1 MSRLTSAQIIAQGH
15 YLDPDFEPGSL
26 TVSQLL
32 GVLGYHN
39 IVYPTPYSKPKLIA
53 LFDAE
58 IKSRASKFKKER
70 LKAEASIA
78 SDDGITDGHTGEPLA
93 AARKAAPVRR
103 SSRRLSR
110 APSED
115 VEEEP
120 PRPDPP
126 KRRRSSAQPN
136 LGGPSRK
143 IEPVE
148 PVLVEESEPEE
159 EEEELPVRKIGR
171 SKKTAQAAGQQ
182 GRRASHAED
191 SGWEDNNV
199 FQSGAESSSPAR
211 PRAKTTRK
219 SVGPRKTRKSVSA
232 PPEVLPSSSPLGV
245 KDEPMYSPPQSK
257 FEPQLPPSV
266 TRETRLLAP
275 KFNQPAFVLPTSPK
289 QEQDETLDIGGDTD
303 FADDGP
309 TEDYGGD
316 DGGLEDEEAEEE
328 EEEDH
333 NAVIARRI
341 AEGGNQIALRPPP
354 AERLS
359 TAGVLIR
366 VLMALLALATSGV
379 VVNYKLESAPIGYCA
394 AGRDTNPT
402 LDALRARRVAVEAC
416 NAENHTL
423 LPDGTPCPL
432 PALPG
437 VPHPDACTPCPAHA
451 TCSQFRVEKCDT
463 GYLLKSH
470 PLLFFLP
477 PPAGSKPHSGDT
489 VDTMWQVIGNVTDG
503 LPGFGS
509 VGLPPRCVEDP
520 ERKLRIGALGR
531 AVELE
536 LGAMH
541 GRRKCA
547 PRPPSLYANE
557 GGEARRWGD
566 DIDTLKNLMRQK
578 ATPMK
583 NREKLL
589 ANFEHDYQEA
599 IQQLSEWGGIIIEED
614 ARSGKRYIAV
624 KEPHLSWDCAI
635 RIKLRNTWKQWQAT
649 VCGKLGSASSDH
661 VCPDPGLLTEW
672 VYAGLFVLFVGGL
685 YTRYQRAQ
693 GRVEAARVAGLVQ
706 TALDTLRA
714 QERAYH
720 VDPLSASAPYL
731 SSLQLRDVVLA
742 EEHSVPARARLW
754 AKVERVV
761 EGNANVR
768 ANLEEVG
775 GGDEMRV
782 WRWVGAPSPTKGRI
796 SNE

>member
-15 YLDPDFEPGSL
+15 YLDSDFEPSSL

-58 IKSRASKFKKER
+58 IKPRTSKFKKER

-78 SDDGITDGHTGEPLA
+78 SEEGITDGHTGEPLA
-93 AARKAAPVRR
+93 ASRQPVVRR

-148 PVLVEESEPEE
+148 PVVVEESEP

-171 SKKTAQAAGQQ
+171 SKKTAQAAGAQ
-182 GRRASHAED
+182 GRRVSHAED

-211 PRAKTTRK
+211 PKPARK

-232 PPEVLPSSSPLGV
+232 PPEIQPSSSPLRGKV
-245 KDEPMYSPPQSK
+245 DPPLFSPPQSK

-266 TRETRLLAP
+266 TRETRLMAP
-275 KFNQPAFVLPTSPK
+275 KFTQPLPTFVLQQSPK
-289 QEQDETLDIGGDTD
+289 HEQDETLDIGGDTD
-303 FADDGP
+303 YADDGP
-309 TEDYGGD
+309 TEDYGNGM
-316 DGGLEDEEAEEE
+316 EVEEIEVEEE
-328 EEEDH
+328 EELDSQD
-333 NAVIARRI
+333 
-341 AEGGNQIALRPPP
+341 GNQVAVRPPP
-354 AERLS
+354 AEKLGP
-359 TAGVLIR
+359 TGILMR
-366 VLMALLALATSGV
+366 VVMFLLALASSGV
-379 VVNYKLESAPIGYCA
+379 LVNYKLESAPIGYCVS
-394 AGRDTNPT
+394 GRDSNPT
-402 LDALRARRVAVEAC
+402 LDALRVRRQEIEAC
-416 NAENHTL
+416 NAENRTL
-423 LPDGTPCPL
+423 LPDGTLCPL

-437 VPHPDACTPCPAHA
+437 LPQPDACTPCPVHA
-451 TCSQFRVEKCDT
+451 TCSQFRVETCET
-463 GYLLKSH
+463 GYLLKPH

-477 PPAGSKPHSGDT
+477 PPGSGADAAWRA
-489 VDTMWQVIGNVTDG
+489 VGNVTDG
-503 LPGFGS
+503 LPGLGS

-520 ERKLRIGALGR
+520 QRKLRIGALGR
-531 AVELE
+531 TIEKE
-536 LGAMH
+536 LGAVR
-541 GRRKCA
+541 GRRLCA
-547 PRPPSLYANE
+547 SSRGPRTFLPNE
-557 GGEARRWGD
+557 GGEARQWGM
-566 DIDTLKNLMRQK
+566 DTERLAELMRERAKQTKDK
-578 ATPMK
+578 A
-583 NREKLL
+583 RQERLL
-589 ANFEHDYQEA
+589 ASFAHEYDQA
-599 IQQLSEWGGIIIEED
+599 IQQLSEWGGVLIAED
-614 ARSGKRYIAV
+614 VHSGKRYIALKTPV
-624 KEPHLSWDCAI
+624 LTWDCAI
-635 RIKLRNTWKQWQAT
+635 KVQIRTVWEQWRST
-649 VCGKLGSASSDH
+649 VFASVLLIIGGLSAS
-661 VCPDPGLLTEW
+661 
-672 VYAGLFVLFVGGL
+672 
-685 YTRYQRAQ
+685 RQRTQ
-693 GRVEAARVAGLVQ
+693 GKIEAARVAELVQ

-720 VDPLSASAPYL
+720 TDPLSASAPYL

-782 WRWVGAPSPTKGRI
+782 WRWVGAPSPTKAVA
-796 SNE
+796 

>member
-15 YLDPDFEPGSL
+15 YLEPDFEPSSL

-39 IVYPTPYSKPKLIA
+39 IVYPTPYSKPKLTA

-58 IKSRASKFKKER
+58 IKPRASKFKKER
-70 LKAEASIA
+70 IKAEASIA
-78 SDDGITDGHTGEPLA
+78 SDDGITDGHTGEPL
-93 AARKAAPVRR
+93 RKPVVRR

-115 VEEEP
+115 QEEEP
-120 PRPDPP
+120 VRPDPP

-159 EEEELPVRKIGR
+159 EELPVRKIGR
-171 SKKTAQAAGQQ
+171 SKKTAQAAGAQ
-182 GRRASHAED
+182 GRRVSHAED

-211 PRAKTTRK
+211 PKPRK

-232 PPEVLPSSSPLGV
+232 PPEILPSSSPLRG
-245 KDEPMYSPPQSK
+245 KGEPPLFSPPQSK

-266 TRETRLLAP
+266 TRETRLMAP
-275 KFNQPAFVLPTSPK
+275 KFASPQPAFVLSP
-289 QEQDETLDIGGDTD
+289 QQQTQDETLDIGGDTEY
-303 FADDGP
+303 ADDGP
-309 TEDYGGD
+309 TEDYGNGPD
-316 DGGLEDEEAEEE
+316 EEDEEAEEE
-328 EEEDH
+328 LGEEELGEEDEH
-333 NAVIARRI
+333 NAVVSRKI
-341 AEGGNQIALRPPP
+341 AEGGKQVALRPPP
-354 AERLS
+354 AEKLG
-359 TAGVLIR
+359 TAGLVMRGL
-366 VLMALLALATSGV
+366 VALLALVGSGV
-379 VVNYKLESAPIGYCA
+379 VFNYKLESAPIGYCA

-402 LDALRARRVAVEAC
+402 LEALRGRRLEIERC
-416 NAENHTL
+416 NAENNTL

-432 PALPG
+432 LPLPG
-437 VPHPDACTPCPAHA
+437 LPQPDACTPCPAHA
-451 TCSQFRVEKCDT
+451 TCSQFRVEACEP
-463 GYLLKSH
+463 GYLLK
-470 PLLFFLP
+470 PPALLFFLP
-477 PPAGSKPHSGDT
+477 PPAPESALWRA
-489 VDTMWQVIGNVTDG
+489 VGNVTDG
-503 LPGFGS
+503 LPGLGS

-520 ERKLRIGALGR
+520 QRKLRIGALGR
-531 AVELE
+531 GVELE
-536 LGAMH
+536 LGAIR

-547 PRPPSLYANE
+547 SARGPHAFPANE
-557 GGEARRWGD
+557 GGEARQWGVD
-566 DIDTLKNLMRQK
+566 MESLAGLMRERAKQIKDK
-578 ATPMK
+578 A
-583 NREKLL
+583 REERVL
-589 ANFEHDYQEA
+589 ASFAHDYEEA
-599 IQQLSEWGGIIIEED
+599 IQQLSEWGGVVIGED
-614 ARSGKRYIAV
+614 VLSGKRYIAL
-624 KEPHLSWDCAI
+624 KTPHLTWDCE
-635 RIKLRNTWKQWQAT
+635 IKVRSRDIWEQWRST
-649 VCGKLGSASSDH
+649 VFGIA
-661 VCPDPGLLTEW
+661 LLILSGFMTS
-672 VYAGLFVLFVGGL
+672 
-685 YTRYQRAQ
+685 RRRAQ
-693 GRVEAARVAGLVQ
+693 GRVEAGRVAELVQ

-720 VDPLSASAPYL
+720 ADPIDTSAPYL

-782 WRWVGAPSPTKGRI
+782 WRWVGAASPTKAAIGL
-796 SNE
+796 E

>member
-15 YLDPDFEPGSL
+15 YLDPDFEPSSL

-58 IKSRASKFKKER
+58 IKPRASKFKKER

-78 SDDGITDGHTGEPLA
+78 SDEGITDGHTGEPLA
-93 AARKAAPVRR
+93 ASRKPVVRR

-126 KRRRSSAQPN
+126 KRRRSSAQPS

-143 IEPVE
+143 VEPVE
-148 PVLVEESEPEE
+148 PVVVEESEP

-211 PRAKTTRK
+211 PKPARK
-219 SVGPRKTRKSVSA
+219 SVGARKTRKSVSA
-232 PPEVLPSSSPLGV
+232 PPEIQPSSSPLRG
-245 KDEPMYSPPQSK
+245 KINSPLFSPPQSK

-266 TRETRLLAP
+266 TRETRLMAP
-275 KFNQPAFVLPTSPK
+275 KFTQPPAFVLQQSPK
-289 QEQDETLDIGGDTD
+289 QEQDETLDIGGETD
-303 FADDGP
+303 YADDGP
-309 TEDYGGD
+309 TEDYGNNMEGE
-316 DGGLEDEEAEEE
+316 GEEVEVEEGEEE
-328 EEEDH
+328 GELELQGGKEL
-333 NAVIARRI
+333 AV
-341 AEGGNQIALRPPP
+341 RPPP
-354 AERLS
+354 AEKVG
-359 TAGVLIR
+359 TAGI
-366 VLMALLALATSGV
+366 LMRIMMFLLALASSGV

-394 AGRDTNPT
+394 AGRDSNPT
-402 LDALRARRVAVEAC
+402 LDALRVRRQEIEAC
-416 NAENHTL
+416 NAENRTL

-437 VPHPDACTPCPAHA
+437 LPQPDACTPCPAHA
-451 TCSQFRVEKCDT
+451 TCSQFRVETCET
-463 GYLLKSH
+463 GYLLKPH

-477 PPAGSKPHSGDT
+477 PPGSGADAAWRA
-489 VDTMWQVIGNVTDG
+489 VGNATDG
-503 LPGFGS
+503 LPWLGS

-520 ERKLRIGALGR
+520 QRKQRIGLLGR
-531 AVELE
+531 AIEKE
-536 LGAMH
+536 LGAVR
-541 GRRKCA
+541 GRRLCA
-547 PRPPSLYANE
+547 SRDPREFPANE
-557 GGEARRWGD
+557 GGEARQWGK
-566 DIDTLKNLMRQK
+566 DTETLAELMLGRAKQIKDKARQER
-578 ATPMK
+578 M
-583 NREKLL
+583 L
-589 ANFEHDYQEA
+589 ASFAHEVRTGCSFAVLRHSLIWFRNP
-599 IQQLSEWGGIIIEED
+599 S
-614 ARSGKRYIAV
+614 SGKRYIALKTPV
-624 KEPHLSWDCAI
+624 LTWDCAI
-635 RIKLRNTWKQWQAT
+635 KVQIRAVWEQWRST
-649 VCGKLGSASSDH
+649 VFGFVLLIIGGFSAS
-661 VCPDPGLLTEW
+661 
-672 VYAGLFVLFVGGL
+672 
-685 YTRYQRAQ
+685 RQRAQ
-693 GRVEAARVAGLVQ
+693 GKIEAGRVAELVQ

-720 VDPLSASAPYL
+720 ADPLSASAPYL

-768 ANLEEVG
+768 ANLEEVE

-782 WRWVGAPSPTKGRI
+782 WRWVGAPSPTKAGA
-796 SNE
+796 